1 MGDVKSD
8 LMGDVKKIWGWYR
21 KCSQNRGTDI
31 SVKKQL
37 FKMKMAMV
45 IDHPL
50 PNETQSRM

>member
-50 PNETQSRM
+50 PNENQSRM